1 MHFLKALINLPTLLS
16 IFAVLGAVLWYKNRK
31 GGKFIFVAA
40 LIKLWVFS
48 TPLGA
53 YILVQPI
60 VYNLKRVSVKEVPIG
75 TNVMV
80 LGGGCHKGGDS
91 PSEHLSDP
99 SLRRV
104 LEGYRVWKQIP
115 GSTLLFSGTDWKS
128 DCNIA
133 ALSIETVKLWG
144 ADTSRLKQ
152 INPVLNTREEAALYA
167 KRYGNEKALV
177 LVSSAIHMPRACR
190 NFTRLGI
197 KIIPALTDFPLDG
210 YEFDVFDIFPS
221 PKYLEISA
229 SAWIEW
235 IARIAGK

>member
-1 MHFLKALINLPTLLS
+1 MHFLKALLNLPTLLVL
-16 IFAVLGAVLWYKNRK
+16 FAVLGAVLWYKNRK
-31 GGKFIFVAA
+31 GGKLIFVAA
-40 LIKLWVFS
+40 LLKLWVFS

-53 YILVQPI
+53 YILVQPLI
-60 VYNLKRVSVKEVPIG
+60 YNLNKVAIKEIPPG

-91 PSEHLSDP
+91 PSEHLSNP

-104 LEGYRVWKQIP
+104 LEGYRIWQQIP
-115 GSTLLFSGTDWKS
+115 ASILLFSGTDWKS

-133 ALSIETVKLWG
+133 ALSIETVKQWG

-177 LVSSAIHMPRACR
+177 LVSSALHIPRASR
-190 NFTRLGI
+190 NFNSFGI
-197 KIIPALTDFPLDG
+197 KIIQAPTDFPLEG
-210 YEFDVFDIFPS
+210 YEFDVFDFFPS

-229 SAWIEW
+229 SAWMEW
-235 IARIAGK
+235 LARIAGK